1 MLSSTTRSLP
11 QPVPTRERFALGSSW
26 PPIRRSVAEE
36 VRTRT
41 LPLPM
46 ASLALASP
54 SGDLAVGDAA
64 IVVIDNFTFD
74 PSKLSIQTGIA
85 VTWVNHDAG

>member
-1 MLSSTTRSLP
+1 
-11 QPVPTRERFALGSSW
+11 
-26 PPIRRSVAEE
+26 
-36 VRTRT
+36 
-41 LPLPM
+41 M

-64 IVVIDNFTFD
+64 IVVIDNFTFN
-74 PSKLSIQTGIA
+74 PSKLSVQTGIA